1 MNEFLLSGVAGAGA
15 GGIVLFLS
23 HIAPR
28 FGAGNFLRDL
38 DELFVFGREYT
49 RRESHVLGVLI
60 HLLLCLVFG
69 VVYKVGVDQG
79 IAPGYGFWPLIA
91 YAVLLTVFLGG
102 VVMPLE
108 GHGLF
113 GVRDD
118 AWFPVDLFLTNLG
131 WVFFFSFLMSLWL
144 PVV

>member
-1 MNEFLLSGVAGAGA
+1 MYELLLSGVAGMGA
-15 GGIVLFLS
+15 GGIILFLS

-38 DELFVFGREYT
+38 DELHVLGRDYT

-69 VVYKVGVDQG
+69 VVYKVGVDLG
-79 IAPGYGFWPLIA
+79 IITGYDFWSLVI
-91 YAVLLTVFLGG
+91 YSVILTVFLGG

-113 GVRDD
+113 GFRED
-118 AWFPVDLFLTNLG
+118 AWFPIDLLLTNLG
-131 WVFFFSFLMSLWL
+131 WVFFFSVLMSLWL
-144 PVV
+144 PAV